1 MFLKENWIKIIIAI
15 LFILFIFLTSLMIF
29 RKKNHN
35 IVLKIKEKIDEL
47 KLKTN
52 EISIDRR
59 IIKEIKQYELKQS
72 EESSQKFIEEF
83 EEINQISEFEERV
96 RKKVR
101 LYGKIE

>member
-1 MFLKENWIKIIIAI
+1 VFYWGLRNAWKSKG
-15 LFILFIFLTSLMIF
+15 IFTF
-29 RKKNHN
+29 GVN
-35 IVLKIKEKIDEL
+35 LKIKEKIDEL